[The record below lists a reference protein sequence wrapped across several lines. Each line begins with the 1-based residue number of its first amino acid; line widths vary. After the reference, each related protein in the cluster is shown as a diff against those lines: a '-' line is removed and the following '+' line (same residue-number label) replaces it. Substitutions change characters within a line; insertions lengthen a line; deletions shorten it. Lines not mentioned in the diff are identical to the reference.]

1 MCMAAI
7 AYSVI
12 ATLPTAAAASEYIAW
27 LQAGHVQRVLESGAA
42 WAGIIRIEQ
51 PPAPLQ
57 VESRYVF
64 PDRAT
69 FERYLVDTAPG
80 LRAEGLTRFPPAS
93 GVSFERRVGTAVWV
107 SR

>member
-1 MCMAAI
+1 MAAI

-12 ATLPTAAAASEYIAW
+12 ATLPDVSAASEYIGW
-27 LQAGHVQRVLESGAA
+27 LQSGHVQRVLESGAV

-51 PPAPLQ
+51 PPAPTQ

-64 PDRAT
+64 PDRAA
-69 FERYLVDTAPG
+69 FERYLVETAPG
-80 LRAEGLTRFPPAS
+80 LRAEGLTKFPPSS

-107 SR
+107 SQ